1 MGRKVQELT
10 EDAVLVSP
18 RLLLARSTAS
28 EKQWKEK
35 TEEIFQQE
43 GDFIEKIRYRP
54 SQGGATIAV
63 PPVLQE
69 HKDRRRKEGNGDEA
83 KRNQVIIRLRGEF
96 IETRSNQ
103 AEKIMKMMA
112 EEAQIQ
118 IDEEESG
125 VVSGKKQWKKMVDA
139 RTGWKGD
146 VLLRCAAVE
155 EGIKLFRSVEGKTI
169 EVGEGGKITV
179 EIIPHAS
186 VVQEARN
193 GGPF

>member
-1 MGRKVQELT
+1 MPL
-10 EDAVLVSP
+10 
-18 RLLLARSTAS
+18 
-28 EKQWKEK
+28 
-35 TEEIFQQE
+35 
-43 GDFIEKIRYRP
+43 
-54 SQGGATIAV
+54 
-63 PPVLQE
+63 VLQE

-83 KRNQVIIRLRGEF
+83 KRNQVIIRFRGGF

-118 IDEEESG
+118 IDEAESG
-125 VVSGKKQWKKMVDA
+125 VVSKQWKKMVDA

-146 VLLRCAAVE
+146 VLLRCAVVE
-155 EGIKLFRSVEGKTI
+155 EAIKLFRSVEGKNI